1 MFTSSIQKINF
12 GIRLVNE
19 HRKSPVS
26 RDLRLPYPTSGRS
39 GKFTSCVPITNWY
52 LEFNRRVVL
61 GDALTVFVQHTEGK
75 PRPLISLLNQ
85 RLQKLKDF
93 LVIARLV
100 NSKRILKIPRHHRR
114 GDQHECG
121 QGGEES
127 AHRRLTL

>member
-1 MFTSSIQKINF
+1 MFTSSIQKIKF
-12 GIRLVNE
+12 GIRLVSE

-39 GKFTSCVPITNWY
+39 GKFTSCVPITNCY

-61 GDALTVFVQHTEGK
+61 GDALTVFVHHTEDEL
-75 PRPLISLLNQ
+75 RPLISLINEW
-85 RLQKLKDF
+85 LQKLKGF

-100 NSKRILKIPRHHRR
+100 NSKRTLKIPSHHRR

-121 QGGEES
+121 
-127 AHRRLTL
+127 

>member
-39 GKFTSCVPITNWY
+39 GKFTSCVPITNCY

-61 GDALTVFVQHTEGK
+61 GDALTVFVHHTEGEL
-75 PRPLISLLNQ
+75 RPLISLLN
-85 RLQKLKDF
+85 
-93 LVIARLV
+93 
-100 NSKRILKIPRHHRR
+100 
-114 GDQHECG
+114 
-121 QGGEES
+121 
-127 AHRRLTL
+127 

>member
-1 MFTSSIQKINF
+1 MFTSSIQKTNF

-39 GKFTSCVPITNWY
+39 GKFTSCVPITNCY

-61 GDALTVFVQHTEGK
+61 GDALTVFVHHTEGEL
-75 PRPLISLLNQ
+75 RPLISLLDE
-85 RLQKLKDF
+85 RLQKLKGF
-93 LVIARLV
+93 LVIA
-100 NSKRILKIPRHHRR
+100 RHHRR